1 MAENNGSSL
10 AIAAANLFETAVW
23 WVSVNKIKELS
34 RDQLLYRPGEGRNHI
49 YWLFGHIIVSAD
61 LAPYL
66 NGTQPVIDRRY
77 FDYFDMNTIPNNN
90 GEGYPDLEEMTTA
103 FDRVVSG
110 TLDELKSLNDNALL
124 LPLTKSLPEPLRP
137 YFATRHELVLG
148 FATHISYHAGQ
159 IATILKM
166 IGK

>member
-1 MAENNGSSL
+1 MAENNGSNL

-34 RDQLLYRPGEGRNHI
+34 HDQLLYRPVEGRNHI
-49 YWLFGHIIVSAD
+49 YWLFGHVIVSAD

-66 NGTQPVIDRRY
+66 NGTQPVVARRY
-77 FDYFDMNTIPNNN
+77 FDHFDMNTYPTND
-90 GEGYPDLEEMTTA
+90 GEGYPDLGEMTAA
-103 FDRVVSG
+103 FDKAVCG
-110 TLDELKSLNDNALL
+110 TLDELKLLNDKALL
-124 LPLTKSLPEPLRP
+124 APLTKSLPEPLRP

-166 IGK
+166 LGK